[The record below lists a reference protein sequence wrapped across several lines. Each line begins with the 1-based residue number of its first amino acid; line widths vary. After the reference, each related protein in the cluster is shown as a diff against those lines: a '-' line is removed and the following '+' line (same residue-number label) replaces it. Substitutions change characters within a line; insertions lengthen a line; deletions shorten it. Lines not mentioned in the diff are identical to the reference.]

1 MVDAA
6 RSASTSTSGDQRAEE
21 LVRWSPL
28 PLVLLRLPDGRT
40 LEVSDAFTDF
50 IGRSRAD
57 CLTMDVSDYSDDPD
71 GARASFALIAAG
83 TLDSYTR
90 HVRFVRP
97 GAEPAPSG
105 VHVTAWGDD
114 GPRRCALGTIL
125 PEYAFPLEF
134 GHDGRDALPGIV
146 VIGTLDEQW
155 RIDRITSDGEG
166 VFLHSPEDLLG
177 TSALAGVHAEDVGL
191 LLMLAAHS
199 AARAGRATAR
209 VRVRSRSGG
218 WLLARITL
226 QPLAGRGGAA
236 YAFSLCVDGGDSPP
250 EPQGAPT
257 LEGVLE
263 RTQRDVRAAGLAA
276 WLTALPSALQ
286 LRELSSLTTREYE
299 ILLRLASGHRVAS
312 IATELYLSQS
322 TIRNHLTAIFRK
334 FGVRSQTELLD
345 RLRPSPGTV
354 GDDSPT

>member
-1 MVDAA
+1 MVDAT
-6 RSASTSTSGDQRAEE
+6 RSASTSTSADRRAAE

-57 CLTMDVSDYSDDPD
+57 CLTMNVSDYSDDPD
-71 GARASFALIAAG
+71 AARASFALIAAR

-90 HVRFVRP
+90 RVRFVRP
-97 GAEPAPSG
+97 GAAPAASG
-105 VHVTAWGDD
+105 VHVTAWDDD
-114 GPRRCALGTIL
+114 GPRRRALGTIL
-125 PEYAFPLEF
+125 PEYGFPLEF
-134 GHDGRDALPGIV
+134 DHDGHDVLPGIV

-155 RIDRITSDGEG
+155 RIDRITSDGDG

-209 VRVRSRSGG
+209 VRVRSRGGG

-226 QPLAGRGGAA
+226 QPLAGKGGAA

-250 EPQGAPT
+250 EPGAPT

-345 RLRPSPGTV
+345 RLRPSPATL